1 MKLTDLNSSPLLE
14 GRVDPNV
21 LLSIDN
27 LIATQGTK
35 VNTFQLLMVARI
47 VAGLKGGYFYK
58 DNNYWESLYSVS
70 SEMMNMLRA
79 MPPEELFGLAVSIRD
94 VLEIKDKDT
103 LYTYANPEQETL
115 SYMKWLLSRK
125 RAD

>member
-35 VNTFQLLMVARI
+35 SNTFQLLMVARI

-58 DNNYWESLYSVS
+58 DTNYWESLYSVS

-79 MPPEELFGLAVSIRD
+79 MPPEELFSLAVSIRD

>member
-35 VNTFQLLMVARI
+35 TNTFQLLMVARI